1 MNIDKIVANDVA
13 NELLKIGAVKLS
25 PSQPFTWASGRL
37 SPIYCDNRIVLSHP
51 ASRTIVR
58 DAFCKIIEKGKI
70 EFDLIAGVATGA
82 IAHGVLV
89 ADVLNKPFVY
99 VRDKPKGHGR
109 QNVIEGEFHA
119 GQKVLVIE
127 DGISTG
133 GSSLKAVEALREAGC
148 EVVCLI
154 AIFSYEFQIAKEAFQ
169 QANCTYYSLSDFPS
183 LIEMCKENKLYAA
196 SDIEFMENW
205 YQA

>member
-1 MNIDKIVANDVA
+1 MNLDKIVANEVA
-13 NELLKIGAVKLS
+13 HELLKIGAVKLS
-25 PSQPFTWASGRL
+25 PSKPFTWASGKL
-37 SPIYCDNRIVLSHP
+37 SPIYCDNRIVLSYP
-51 ASRTIVR
+51 LSRTIVR
-58 DAFCKIIEKGKI
+58 DAFCKIIQKAKI

-148 EVVCLI
+148 EVICLI
-154 AIFSYEFQIAKEAFQ
+154 SIFSYEFQVAKDAFE
-169 QANCTYYSLSDFPS
+169 QAKCTYYSLSNFPS
-183 LIEMCKENKLYAA
+183 LIEMYKENQLYTPE
-196 SDIEFMENW
+196 DIQFMENW
-205 YQA
+205 YKS